1 MAAWGGGVGAH
12 YGTGSL
18 TLFPPLRY
26 LQCLFDRPLGKPVI
40 SQQHHDLIGVIQ
52 LPWHEGK
59 LANRNLHP
67 NRKGGRVSGERR
79 RWRGE
84 GVEGVGW
91 REGEEG
97 KGHSSDH
104 ALTV

>member
-1 MAAWGGGVGAH
+1 M

-79 RWRGE
+79 RWVGGWREVGRGWVGGWRGE
-84 GVEGVGW
+84 GVEGNERRG
-91 REGEEG
+91 
-97 KGHSSDH
+97 
-104 ALTV
+104 